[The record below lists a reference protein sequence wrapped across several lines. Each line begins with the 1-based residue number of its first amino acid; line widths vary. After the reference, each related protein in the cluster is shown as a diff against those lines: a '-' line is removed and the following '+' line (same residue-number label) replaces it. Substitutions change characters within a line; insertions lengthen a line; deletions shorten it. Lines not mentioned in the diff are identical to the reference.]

1 MSRVKE
7 FLSVYRSRLGLK
19 IAVPALAVVL
29 VFSLPLALFYRYV
42 IISNSTQAD
51 LANRNLALADLAK
64 MEDGLQQELLAMH
77 ELFLDHYRGVTDH
90 QASLAAFT
98 AAAAAGDDSHHQAEK
113 MAATGEER
121 NWLSQCA
128 TLHQQTQATFLNVV
142 VPQAGKPGSNLGA
155 QEEQLRRQYDQMLA
169 LRSKISS
176 AYTKDLNN
184 TAAVQS
190 RSENAASRMG
200 WIGSIAAV
208 LIGLVAAGIS
218 GRRLLVPIKRMSTAA
233 REMSRGNLGC
243 QVPVASGNDE
253 LAQLGNSF
261 NFMADSLLRRTTQL
275 EEEKARIRSI
285 HQSIGDGI
293 LVADRD
299 GVIIS
304 VNPAAEKAL
313 GKTALELERTTEV
326 GVPQLEK
333 ALLHSIKPAEMIRCR
348 EVRNCEKQ
356 DCPCYNSKD
365 KRCWL
370 MCATHCSNG
379 IQGTFRQ
386 KRDACERCEV
396 FHRNAVQE
404 LEIEVGGRCYSVEV
418 VPILDDEG
426 QEGGRTVVMHDITEL
441 QQINRDLERH
451 SRELASLN
459 SMNEAM
465 SESLDPATMMRS
477 ALEKV
482 LEMRQ
487 ADAATIHL
495 LEDVSGDLVLAA
507 AKGMDESLLAKVERL
522 STGQGCPQ
530 HILEIESSLIDNDL
544 RDSKS
549 VTPEIVEAGLLSYVG
564 APLKS
569 KNRNLGVISL
579 VASRRGEFSEDDMR
593 LMTLAGMQVGA
604 ALDNAILYQES
615 LQHTDKALARSRLL
629 AALGSSLE
637 LDEVFDEF
645 ISETRKLVGF
655 DRLSI
660 AIDVGGGMLRRLA
673 QNGKGPQEWKEELTF
688 PAAGSLPGM
697 VIRSG
702 EPYFSG
708 DITAGSVSLGQE
720 QLAAEGL
727 RSQLLMPLVAKGQVI
742 GSLNLSSMK
751 KDAYREADLEE
762 LKPVASYVA
771 LAIANQQLFEDVS
784 RAKTE
789 WEATFDSVTEGIV
802 IVGKNHNIKR
812 LNAAAAAM
820 FGATIND
827 LLGRSCHEVIH
838 NSSHEPGDCPMSR
851 ASLED
856 GPVQAEQET
865 PDGRVLELT
874 VDTMFDAE
882 GRSVG
887 AVHFL
892 RDITEAKRMRQ
903 QLLQSEKMVA
913 VGRLVSGVA
922 HEINNPLTGVI
933 GYSQL
938 LLSQDIDE
946 NVKRDAEAIR
956 REAERA
962 TRIVRHLLSFARK
975 HKAERSPVDV
985 NAVVKDSLELKG
997 YDLRVN
1003 NIQVETSL
1011 GEDLPQ
1017 TMADPHQLQQVF
1029 LNLITNAEQAMLE
1042 TSGSGSLKV
1051 STGKTQGNIRVVFAD
1066 DGPGIPEELHDR
1078 IFEPFFTTKDVGK
1091 GTGLGLSVCYGVVEE
1106 HDGRIW
1112 VESGAGPGAAIVV
1125 ELPVVTAAVTG
1136 APEREPQQPEHLTGK
1151 VLLVDDENSIREV
1164 LAETLR
1170 RNGHEV
1176 ETAKDGKAALTMLKQ
1191 RAFDCIVSDVKMPG
1205 MDGPSLFKAVR
1216 EMDPAMTD
1224 RFIFISGDSINPST
1238 QGYLTDLGKP
1248 YLSKPFN
1255 LEEFEAVL
1263 QTVLRTERPRAA

>member
-7 FLSVYRSRLGLK
+7 FLSVFRSRLGLK
-19 IAVPALAVVL
+19 IAVPVLAVVL

-51 LANRNLALADLAK
+51 LASRNLALAELAN
-64 MEDGLQQELLAMH
+64 MEDGLQQELLASH
-77 ELFLDHYRGVTDH
+77 ELFLDHYSGVMDH
-90 QASLAAFT
+90 QASIDAFTT
-98 AAAAAGDDSHHQAEK
+98 AAALVDSSHHQAEK
-113 MAATGEER
+113 MAATYDER

-128 TLHQQTQATFLNVV
+128 TLHQQARATFLNVI
-142 VPQAGKPGSNLGA
+142 VPQADRPGFDLGA
-155 QEEQLRRQYDQMLA
+155 REEQLRQQYDQMFA

-176 AYTKDLNN
+176 AYATDLNN
-184 TAAVQS
+184 TAAAQS
-190 RSENAASRMG
+190 SSENAASRMG

-208 LIGLVAAGIS
+208 LIGLVVAGIS
-218 GRRLLVPIKRMSTAA
+218 GRRLLVPIKRMSVAA
-233 REMSRGNLGC
+233 RDMSRGNLGH

-261 NFMADSLLRRTTQL
+261 NFMAESLLRRTTQL

-313 GKTALELERTTEV
+313 GKTALELERTTEF
-326 GVPQLEK
+326 GVPQMEK
-333 ALLHSIKPAEMIRCR
+333 ALLHSIKPADMIRCR
-348 EVRNCEKQ
+348 EAKNCDKN
-356 DCPCYNSKD
+356 DCPSYNSED

-370 MCATHCSNG
+370 MCATHCYNE

-396 FHRNAVQE
+396 FHSNAVQE
-404 LEIEVGGRCYSVEV
+404 LEIEIRSRYYSVEV
-418 VPILDDEG
+418 VPILDNEG
-426 QEGGRTVVMHDITEL
+426 QEGGRTVVMHDITEM
-441 QQINRDLERH
+441 QRINDELERH

-459 SMNEAM
+459 SINEAITD
-465 SESLDPATMMRS
+465 SLDPAAMMHS
-477 ALEKV
+477 ALKKV
-482 LEMRQ
+482 LEMRPVE
-487 ADAATIHL
+487 AATIHL
-495 LEDVSGDLVLAA
+495 LDDVSGDLVLAA
-507 AKGMDESLLAKVERL
+507 AKGMDESLLAKIGRL
-522 STGQGCPQ
+522 SRGQGCPQ

-544 RDSKS
+544 KESKS
-549 VTPEIVEAGLLSYVG
+549 VTPEVVEAGLLSYVG

-579 VASRRGEFSEDDMR
+579 VASRQGEFSEDDMR
-593 LMTLAGMQVGA
+593 LMTLVGMQVGA

-660 AIDVGGGMLRRLA
+660 AIDVGGGLLRSLA
-673 QNGKGPQEWKEELTF
+673 QSGIGPRAWKEKPVF
-688 PAAGSLPGM
+688 PAAGSLPGL

-702 EPYFSG
+702 EPYLSG
-708 DITAGSVSLGQE
+708 DITAGSVSQGQE
-720 QLAAEGL
+720 QLAAEGF
-727 RSQLLMPLVAKGQVI
+727 RSQLLVPLVAKGQVI

-751 KDAYREADLEE
+751 KDAYCEADLEE
-762 LKPVASYVA
+762 LKPVAGFVA

-784 RAKTE
+784 HAKAE

-802 IVGKNHNIKR
+802 IVGNNHDIKR

-820 FGATIND
+820 LGGTID
-827 LLGRSCHEVIH
+827 GLLGRRCYEMIH
-838 NSSHEPGDCPMSR
+838 NSSHELGNCPMSH
-851 ASLED
+851 ASLVD
-856 GPVQAEQET
+856 GPARAEQET
-865 PDGRVLELT
+865 ADGRLLELS
-874 VDTMFDAE
+874 VDTMFDAD
-882 GRSVG
+882 GQTVG

-913 VGRLVSGVA
+913 VGQLVSGVA

-933 GYSQL
+933 GYSEL

-975 HKAERSPVDV
+975 HKAERSLVDI
-985 NAVVKDSLELKG
+985 NDVVKDSLELKG

-1011 GEDLPQ
+1011 CEDLPR

-1042 TSGSGSLKV
+1042 TSGSGLLKV

-1078 IFEPFFTTKDVGK
+1078 IFDPFFTTKDVGK
-1091 GTGLGLSVCYGVVEE
+1091 GTGLGLSVCYGLVEE

-1125 ELPVVTAAVTG
+1125 ELPVAAAGVIG
-1136 APEREPQQPEHLTGK
+1136 VSAREPERPEHLTGK
-1151 VLLVDDENSIREV
+1151 VLLVDDESSIREV
-1164 LAETLR
+1164 VAETLR

-1176 ETAKDGKAALTMLKQ
+1176 ETAKNGNVALAILKQ
-1191 RAFDCIVSDVKMPG
+1191 RTVDCIVSDVKMPG

-1216 EMDPAMTD
+1216 EIDPAMTD

-1238 QGYLTDLGKP
+1238 QGYLSELGKP

-1255 LEEFEAVL
+1255 LEELEALL
-1263 QTVLRTERPRAA
+1263 QTVLQTERPQAA